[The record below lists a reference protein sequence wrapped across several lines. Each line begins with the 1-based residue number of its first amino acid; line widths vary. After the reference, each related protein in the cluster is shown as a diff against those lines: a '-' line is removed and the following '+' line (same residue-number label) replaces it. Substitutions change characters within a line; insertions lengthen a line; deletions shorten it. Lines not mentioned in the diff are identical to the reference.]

1 MANTKDCM
9 ENEEEQ
15 MKQKKAI
22 LLAVLV
28 FTFSVILCGCGN
40 KKIDM
45 NQFVTYEIA
54 GTEGYGYVDTHLDE
68 DAFAEAICE
77 AKGIDLNSE
86 EAFAIYVKASDLIYE
101 GSWDKEKGLS
111 NGDTITY
118 SFNLDDKKDKAFD
131 KISLT
136 YKEITATVEGLE
148 DVEVFNPFDD
158 IEVSFSGVSG
168 QATLNI
174 KDEIMNDIAY
184 IPDKR
189 NGLSEGDI
197 VTIKTDVTDLDAYV
211 ARNGRIPDPLSM
223 EYKVEGL
230 DSYVLT
236 KELLNSEVNLK
247 KINNY
252 VKLTVEEY
260 GRSLEP
266 SIYMRTTGIYTGSAK
281 LVNKYPMVLLDD
293 PEIVEL
299 YYGNN
304 KKDTSTNLVYIIVRF
319 PFELDEVTPNGESKG
334 LVKGD
339 TFLAIPM
346 LKSLVSNDELVIG
359 DTQRGILS
367 LSQEKVLLGMEQYK
381 DRFNIE
387 NAGIG
392 SGNYDLEEIVELN

>member
-1 MANTKDCM
+1 MANTTDCM

-15 MKQKKAI
+15 MKQKKTI

-77 AKGIDLNSE
+77 AKGVDLNSE

-174 KDEIMNDIAY
+174 KDEILNDIAY
-184 IPDKR
+184 IPDKKY
-189 NGLSEGDI
+189 GLSEGDI

-230 DSYVLT
+230 DTYVLT
-236 KELLNSEVNLK
+236 KELFANEVNVQKIKDILK
-247 KINNY
+247 LDVDELPDVRGLWSRATEWGIYKKRTPIMHDY
-252 VKLTVEEY
+252 KLTLIGE
-260 GRSLEP
+260 
-266 SIYMRTTGIYTGSAK
+266 
-281 LVNKYPMVLLDD
+281 
-293 PEIVEL
+293 PEIIEV
-299 YYGNN
+299 YYGNY
-304 KKDTSTNLVYIIVRF
+304 KKDSSTNCIYVIGSFAFEYADVTTDTVLATGEAFISFKSYKDLV
-319 PFELDEVTPNGESKG
+319 TGG
-334 LVKGD
+334 
-339 TFLAIPM
+339 
-346 LKSLVSNDELVIG
+346 ELVMDYSYSPKIF
-359 DTQRGILS
+359 TTK
-367 LSQEKVLLGMEQYK
+367 EKVLHEMEIDKNQ
-381 DRFNIE
+381 FSIE